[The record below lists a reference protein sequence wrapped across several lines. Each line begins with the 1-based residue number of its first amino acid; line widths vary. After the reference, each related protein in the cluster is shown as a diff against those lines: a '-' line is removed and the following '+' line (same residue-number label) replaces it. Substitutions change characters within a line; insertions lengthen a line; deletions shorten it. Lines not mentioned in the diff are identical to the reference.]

1 MYYNKSVLWSNK
13 FGKLSFFIIGFYVL
27 SFLHLHLQCESYFHS
42 PDKDNLS
49 TSVLKLIS
57 VSYFRNFALSFLNY
71 QLSCFYWI
79 IHTNMTYFYFSLLK
93 ITKKSLSLPNL
104 IIWLLTLFSL
114 SVLYEK
120 VIYALFMSLLSFSR
134 VKSRQAFFS
143 TSTEAVF
150 TTLSKG
156 FI

>member
-1 MYYNKSVLWSNK
+1 MWVLFPFSWQR
-13 FGKLSFFIIGFYVL
+13 
-27 SFLHLHLQCESYFHS
+27 H
-42 PDKDNLS
+42 LS

-79 IHTNMTYFYFSLLK
+79 IHINITYFYFSLLK
-93 ITKKSLSLPNL
+93 RTKKPLSLPNL

-120 VIYALFMSLLSFSR
+120 VIYALFMSLLSFSLESSLDR
-134 VKSRQAFFS
+134 LFS
-143 TSTEAVF
+143 LLQQRLFLLLLAKVSY
-150 TTLSKG
+150 SK
-156 FI
+156 IQ